1 MGMKFGKR
9 ILAMMASAAMMIWSV
24 PPEGQRGLI
33 NIMHVYAEEGVYQ
46 YSDGDQTFVYRKVID
61 TDNSE
66 NSYVEIVQY
75 EGRVSAV
82 TIPDTI
88 DDLPVRFIKLES
100 FDRDYILSLTLPE
113 SFMGLVDGNSYIYSE
128 HFSGYN
134 DRLRNL
140 MWIHG
145 KKDSPAMELARVLG
159 VPFWN
164 VSDGEGQTYGYLHYV
179 IVDSSGYDDSGKYYG
194 DYHNYLYNG
203 TFDTAG
209 RYICITAIDY
219 NSSVENY
226 RIPSE
231 INGIEVAVVDIE
243 NNHNNCKLIIEGLD
257 TYVLSSG
264 SFIVCGYR
272 GSKAES
278 VCLSSM
284 KPFIPLDEVSCSDYY
299 FSMVNNGVSVE
310 IRSDAEKLIIPDTW
324 NGHKVTKISANS
336 SAPN

>member
-9 ILAMMASAAMMIWSV
+9 ISAMMASAAMMIWSV

-128 HFSGYN
+128 NFSGYN

-194 DYHNYLYNG
+194 DYHNYLYNYL
-203 TFDTAG
+203 T
-209 RYICITAIDY
+209 
-219 NSSVENY
+219 
-226 RIPSE
+226 
-231 INGIEVAVVDIE
+231 
-243 NNHNNCKLIIEGLD
+243 
-257 TYVLSSG
+257 
-264 SFIVCGYR
+264 
-272 GSKAES
+272 
-278 VCLSSM
+278 
-284 KPFIPLDEVSCSDYY
+284 
-299 FSMVNNGVSVE
+299 
-310 IRSDAEKLIIPDTW
+310 
-324 NGHKVTKISANS
+324 
-336 SAPN
+336 